1 MKDTS
6 QNFKKFYFHHD
17 KKVEYQNEY
26 VVKPH
31 YHNMYEMYFITEGNC
46 TYFIDNKTYQ
56 VMAGDIVLVPSGVI
70 HNTRYGNSAHSRM
83 LINFPKQF
91 IPSSILTML
100 SSLQYVYRNPFV
112 FDEVLSIMK
121 KIEYEYYHP
130 DSMTDEL
137 LYCYTQNLFFILA
150 KNKEN
155 CTKISAGNSNIE
167 QAIDYIQKHFASDI
181 SLINI
186 ADICSVSP
194 EHFSRMFKKETGFG
208 FNKYL
213 NLLRLQNSYAMLKQ
227 SNNITISEV
236 ATKCGFSDSN
246 YFSTKFKEL
255 YGISPKKMQIAKKY

>member
-1 MKDTS
+1 
-6 QNFKKFYFHHD
+6 
-17 KKVEYQNEY
+17 
-26 VVKPH
+26 
-31 YHNMYEMYFITEGNC
+31 
-46 TYFIDNKTYQ
+46 
-56 VMAGDIVLVPSGVI
+56 
-70 HNTRYGNSAHSRM
+70 
-83 LINFPKQF
+83 
-91 IPSSILTML
+91 
-100 SSLQYVYRNPFV
+100 
-112 FDEVLSIMK
+112 MK

-167 QAIDYIQKHFASDI
+167 QAIAYIQKHFASDI
-181 SLINI
+181 SLISI
-186 ADICSVSP
+186 ANMCSVSP

-213 NLLRLQNSYAMLKQ
+213 NLLRLQSSYAMLKQ
-227 SNNITISEV
+227 SNHITISEV

-255 YGISPKKMQIAKKY
+255 YGISPKKMQTAQTPKK